1 MLAKFDFEPLRW
13 PILNPR
19 LRKIPA
25 NVRAVQAQVAHT
37 PCPATRLL
45 HPGIHPE
52 SSVHCNCTCN
62 RGSAKIGCTVL
73 CGSPPYPFLASKPNR
88 IRCSTRLACFFGQRA
103 IRRGLLPRLVYP
115 VVFIR
120 GFHHR
125 TCLMQACAQM
135 RNRVHAIT
143 GHHAHTVQASVLTV
157 LVFVVPQSATPLVQ
171 LLNRFRVKQGP
182 PHLPPLHVAWVCKPS
197 SVRRRLMLASAI

>member
-1 MLAKFDFEPLRW
+1 MAAAHQTLLPSISPTEEEEFQGGEGLGEGENFFF
-13 PILNPR
+13 
-19 LRKIPA
+19 KIPA

-135 RNRVHAIT
+135 RNRMRNRT
-143 GHHAHTVQASVLTV
+143 CHHRTSCAHMR
-157 LVFVVPQSATPLVQ
+157 
-171 LLNRFRVKQGP
+171 NRTCHHRTSCAYCSGKCAHCV
-182 PHLPPLHVAWVCKPS
+182 
-197 SVRRRLMLASAI
+197 SVRRAPVGYTLSSAA